1 MSGAQ
6 EGGTWVRNEDVD
18 RESVGTGSASGSG
31 LVARALPQ
39 QKRESVSPIICNGR
53 KMATPARAEQ
63 DARYLAMVGLGKPKA
78 KRASR
83 KKPDPEPEREP
94 IDITEPLGKV
104 EAQLL
109 FLNRVTKDFG
119 DTPLPRYV
127 PEPPPGLEPQELD
140 SEPLQTEGPQRDG

>member
-1 MSGAQ
+1 
-6 EGGTWVRNEDVD
+6 
-18 RESVGTGSASGSG
+18 
-31 LVARALPQ
+31 
-39 QKRESVSPIICNGR
+39 
-53 KMATPARAEQ
+53 MATPARAEQ
-63 DARYLAMVGLGKPKA
+63 DDRYLAMLGLSKPKAKRASRKKPEPEPSQGGGLGEEAKATATPKAKPRA